1 MPHQKNGTMARKH
14 TMPTT
19 STLRICTLDEGG
31 DIQQWGRAIR
41 LRSLSGTRGC
51 NSIAFR
57 KILGELTIAKYA
69 GGNLALCCRQSRWNR
84 RSGLSRTK
92 DGVSAQPRFC
102 GFYLSCAVVTG

>member
-1 MPHQKNGTMARKH
+1 MGSRN
-14 TMPTT
+14 
-19 STLRICTLDEGG
+19 RIKVPE
-31 DIQQWGRAIR
+31 RHVR
-41 LRSLSGTRGC
+41 LQFYC
-51 NSIAFR
+51 IR

-69 GGNLALCCRQSRWNR
+69 GGNLALSCRQSRWNR